1 MALVLAYD
9 ELPEGSDIRREMREE
24 GVRIMLPSGGIPES
38 MKLLMYRDSA
48 VKAALVSGGILIIL
62 GTLTMM
68 SRQVR
73 ILRLSQLEWWL
84 AIVAAVIVAIALFG
98 LVWRHLASAGI
109 EAVLIARRQATAL
122 EMNEQRLII
131 EQTGAIPIS
140 ATITADELKGMR
152 IERDFQ
158 DGYPLPVIEIKRRS
172 GETIRI
178 ARGRSEFEL
187 CWIINSINAVLAKP
201 VEP

>member
-1 MALVLAYD
+1 
-9 ELPEGSDIRREMREE
+9 
-24 GVRIMLPSGGIPES
+24 MLPSGGIPES

-187 CWIINSINAVLAKP
+187 CWIIKSINAVLAKP